1 MSGWVLFWSGWTS
14 GVVVP
19 ALVRWAIMAIR
30 ARRGCYCETVACF
43 CRRVGGAAVLLALA
57 LAGCANPPPVKVP
70 EKHTI
75 NTELS
80 CYVVESE
87 RGGGLVCTE
96 DPSACRA
103 LQKLTAVADGVTAIS
118 ECRAANVIADAKE

>member
-1 MSGWVLFWSGWTS
+1 MLSPLRYLNPWNPANWTWGLRAFVLGFFAAL
-14 GVVVP
+14 GVASFFAGYASV
-19 ALVRWAIMAIR
+19 
-30 ARRGCYCETVACF
+30 GCS
-43 CRRVGGAAVLLALA
+43 R
-57 LAGCANPPPVKVP
+57 PPPVKVP